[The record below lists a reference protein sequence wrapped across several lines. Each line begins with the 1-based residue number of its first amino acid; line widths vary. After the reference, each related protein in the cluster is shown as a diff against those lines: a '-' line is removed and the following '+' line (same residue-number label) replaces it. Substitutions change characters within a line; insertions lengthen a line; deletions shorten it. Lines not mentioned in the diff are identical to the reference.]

1 MAVPLI
7 IGAAIL
13 AAGVIGSVASGAL
26 GKQDV
31 PGLPQPDEGAFKDPG
46 SAGYRAGLADRLAG
60 VDSRGAPQA
69 GGPWIMTAASADAA
83 SMDPATRDM
92 IMKQRALLSAQLMDQ
107 AQGKGPSL
115 SAMQYQQA
123 LDQSLQ
129 GQLAAAAAMRGKS
142 NGALAMRNIQ
152 QQAGGAQQ
160 QAAGQ
165 SAMMRYQEQLQAQQ
179 GLASLSAAMHGQEMS
194 EVGEKN
200 KLGLANAGFA
210 QQAGLANKQSYDD
223 VNLTNAKMRL
233 EAMGMNDAQI
243 RAFLAMDAAQRQQD
257 REGAIDYEKTK
268 MGQSNKQTELEMAAE
283 ADARRRKQAF
293 WGSITGAGAS
303 MLGGGMGGA
312 ASGGG
317 K

>member
-26 GKQDV
+26 SKQNV
-31 PGLPQPDEGAFKDPG
+31 PGLPTPAEGAFKDPG

-60 VDSRGAPQA
+60 IDSRGAPQA
-69 GGPWIMTAASADAA
+69 GGPWIMTAAQANAA

-115 SAMQYQQA
+115 ASMQYQQA

-152 QQAGGAQQ
+152 NQAGVECIAVSGPT
-160 QAAGQ
+160 
-165 SAMMRYQEQLQAQQ
+165 ETEKV
-179 GLASLSAAMHGQEMS
+179 LAI
-194 EVGEKN
+194 
-200 KLGLANAGFA
+200 
-210 QQAGLANKQSYDD
+210 Y
-223 VNLTNAKMRL
+223 
-233 EAMGMNDAQI
+233 I
-243 RAFLAMDAAQRQQD
+243 
-257 REGAIDYEKTK
+257 
-268 MGQSNKQTELEMAAE
+268 
-283 ADARRRKQAF
+283 
-293 WGSITGAGAS
+293 
-303 MLGGGMGGA
+303 
-312 ASGGG
+312 
-317 K
+317 